1 MLADEISVF
10 EESIWDEF
18 GDPTSDEKAHSI
30 ISTYCPILNV
40 NESQSYPPMLVVSTI
55 DDENVP
61 YNNGVRYV
69 TKVRDMI
76 KTKNESKSVYP
87 TEDEMDND
95 ILLHIEKEGGHHLHG
110 RKLDVCTL
118 EACFLLGQLYNTTES

>member
-1 MLADEISVF
+1 
-10 EESIWDEF
+10 
-18 GDPTSDEKAHSI
+18 
-30 ISTYCPILNV
+30 
-40 NESQSYPPMLVVSTI
+40 MLVVSTI

-118 EACFLLGQLYNTTES
+118 EACFLLGNIESIEAFFLMIHRYRSLRLNCGTLR